1 MGGTP
6 DQPDSG
12 PSWRGQPVNPRIERR
27 AASAPPL
34 APPGIGDEPPTYRG
48 PGSGRAGPRWG
59 AILAVIFG
67 LIAGLMFLWILGL
80 SADLEEEEATRINA
94 EREAATAATQRNE
107 AIAAANTAIARAN
120 QEAALRATAE
130 ADAGAAELLA
140 QQETRLRA
148 TAEAQ
153 ERRAESARNLAE
165 TDLERES
172 SLRATAEAELR
183 ETTQQSEFDLAVSEV
198 ALALTLAETSPTLL
212 AIATQEVNFYI
223 DPIPWYASDGV
234 TDAVQDIVE
243 VLEEWTPYGAQIR
256 QTQDELEA
264 DIHVQWVRDYGDHI
278 LGLAVHQTVIHV
290 GLGSTNCNDEWQA
303 FDANTVKKVLW
314 HEFGH
319 AFGYGHSIKPDNIM
333 YPTLETRF
341 TVEKDI
347 ADVVAAGWYH
357 TYPFCDEGRYSFE
370 FETDDASSD
379 FEFAVLPPDVSIEDY
394 LYDDGKPNY
403 SCEYGDLQRVDD
415 TCRVYPGDKVIIY
428 NDDEDEAI
436 RISGTIILLDQPDWP
451 DMQWD
456 EDAFYYDEETLDYY
470 RELFAE

>member
-6 DQPDSG
+6 DNPESRS
-12 PSWRGQPVNPRIERR
+12 SWRGRPVNTGHSPTDPLQ
-27 AASAPPL
+27 APPN
-34 APPGIGDEPPTYRG
+34 APPTNPLPGGNSG
-48 PGSGRAGPRWG
+48 GSGPKWG

-80 SADLEEEEATRINA
+80 SAELEEEESTRINA

-107 AIAAANTAIARAN
+107 AIETANAAIGRAN
-120 QEAALRATAE
+120 QEVALRATAE
-130 ADAGAAELLA
+130 ADAGAAEQLA
-140 QQETRLRA
+140 QRETRLRA

-172 SLRATAEAELR
+172 SLRATAEVELR
-183 ETTQQSEFDLAVSEV
+183 ETTQQSEFDLTVSEV

-223 DPIPWYASDGV
+223 DPIPWYASGDV

-243 VLEEWTPYGAQIR
+243 VLEEWTPYGARIR
-256 QTQDELEA
+256 RTLDEVEA

-278 LGLAVHQTVIHV
+278 LGLAVNQSVIHV

-456 EDAFYYDEETLDYY
+456 EDAFSYDDETLDYY
-470 RELFAE
+470 RELFAEE